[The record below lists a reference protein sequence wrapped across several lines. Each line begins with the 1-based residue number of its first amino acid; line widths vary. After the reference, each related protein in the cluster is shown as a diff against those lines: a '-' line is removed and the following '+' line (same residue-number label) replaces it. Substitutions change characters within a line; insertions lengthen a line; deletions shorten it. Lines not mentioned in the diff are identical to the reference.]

1 MVGVGYHWP
10 AMLEHE
16 DIHHRLRTV
25 NDLIRWGASRF
36 GEAGLS
42 FGHGTDNAVDEAA
55 QLVLHA
61 LHLPPELPNS
71 LYGAALT
78 EAEVRKVVR
87 LLERRINERKPAAYL
102 TGEAWFCGLPF
113 FVDERVLVPRSP
125 IAELIASGFE
135 PWLAPGQ
142 VSRVLDLCTGSGC
155 IAVACAYAFPDAVVE
170 ASDLS
175 ADALEVA
182 RLNVERHG
190 LEDVIHLVKSD
201 LFDALDGA
209 RYDLIVTNPPYV
221 DAEEMDALTDEYRHE
236 PALGLQAGADGL
248 DFALRILVD
257 ALPHLED
264 DGVLVC
270 EVGASMP
277 ALMDLLPSVPLQW
290 VEFEHGGDGVFVIDR
305 ATLGSHQDTIRA
317 ALEAR

>member
-1 MVGVGYHWP
+1 
-10 AMLEHE
+10 MLEHE
-16 DIHHRLRTV
+16 DVHHRLRTV

-36 GEAGLS
+36 GEVGLS

-55 QLVLHA
+55 HLVLHA
-61 LHLPPELPNS
+61 LHLPPELPPA

-78 EAEVRKVVR
+78 DAEVRKVVR
-87 LLERRINERKPAAYL
+87 LLDRRVNERKPAAYL

-135 PWLAPGQ
+135 PWLVPDQ
-142 VSRVLDLCTGSGC
+142 VSHVLDLCTGSGC
-155 IAVACAYAFPDAVVE
+155 IAVACAYAFPQASVV
-170 ASDLS
+170 ATDLS
-175 ADALEVA
+175 SDALEVA

-190 LEDVIHLVKSD
+190 LEDTVRLVQSD
-201 LFDALDGA
+201 LFDAIGA
-209 RYDLIVTNPPYV
+209 TRFDLIVTNPPYV
-221 DAEEMDALTDEYRHE
+221 DAEEMAALADEYRHE
-236 PALGLQAGADGL
+236 PALGLQAGDDGL
-248 DFALRILVD
+248 DLALRILVD
-257 ALPHLED
+257 APAYLED
-264 DGVLVC
+264 NGILVC

-277 ALMDLLPSVPLQW
+277 ALASLLPSVPLQW
-290 VEFEHGGDGVFVIDR
+290 VEFEHGGDGVFVVDR